1 MGHTETVF
9 FTLIE
14 WFARHGRPL
23 PWREP
28 GCSPWAILVCEVMS
42 QQTPV
47 SRVLPRWN
55 MWMERWPE
63 PSDLAAAAPAEV
75 LVAWDK
81 LGYPRRALRLRECAV
96 VVTEQYGGVLPRQ
109 REDLLALPGIGPYT
123 ADAIIAFAYR
133 ERSTVLDTNIRRVL
147 CRINGTALPP
157 ATLRKEEIARAEA
170 LVPQDGEEAAQWNAA
185 LMELG
190 ALVCTSRNPACSQCP
205 LVAQCQWLAAGQPMN
220 AAPRKPQGF
229 TGTHREAR
237 GKIMAV
243 LRSAHSPISRA
254 DLLKKSGLTE
264 SRFGEALD
272 SLLSDGLAA
281 RDSAGTYQL
290 PAAQ

>member
-1 MGHTETVF
+1 M
-9 FTLIE
+9 
-14 WFARHGRPL
+14 
-23 PWREP
+23 
-28 GCSPWAILVCEVMS
+28 
-42 QQTPV
+42 
-47 SRVLPRWN
+47 
-55 MWMERWPE
+55 
-63 PSDLAAAAPAEV
+63 
-75 LVAWDK
+75 
-81 LGYPRRALRLRECAV
+81 

-205 LVAQCQWLAAGQPMN
+205 LAAQCQWLAAGQPMN

-237 GKIMAV
+237 GKIIGSSAFGS
-243 LRSAHSPISRA
+243 LPDLSRRSAEEVGPHRITVRPGARFSPFRWLGRPRFGRYLPTTRRPVA
-254 DLLKKSGLTE
+254 DL
-264 SRFGEALD
+264 
-272 SLLSDGLAA
+272 
-281 RDSAGTYQL
+281 SAHQEI
-290 PAAQ
+290 